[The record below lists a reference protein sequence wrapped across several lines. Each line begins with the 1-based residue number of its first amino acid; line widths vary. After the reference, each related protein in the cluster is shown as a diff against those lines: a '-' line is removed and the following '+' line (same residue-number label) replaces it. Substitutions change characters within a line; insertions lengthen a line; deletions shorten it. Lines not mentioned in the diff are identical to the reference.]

1 MLGTILLTLLA
12 STMIGIWLSYVQQGR
27 SWGF

>member
-1 MLGTILLTLLA
+1 MPITLLA